1 MSKVNMNLSHMPVN
15 VIAISNTHQTYGVA
29 VNTAFMVKN
38 QTYLVQRNIKNNA
51 GLSYILVI
59 QNGAVVY
66 ATPVDDFSINNL
78 NNRVLVQG
86 IVDKFVP
93 CDDKVQEEQSKRLPD
108 GFDPSKIHGLPYDF
122 AFASGAAQRVLDLI
136 NSDQN
141 KTILIDLSK
150 GELRT
155 QGCIM
160 GGGNITLGDLPN
172 TGFEQVG
179 FPKTLDCGSRL
190 YMVGDLAHKSFS
202 KGEAINTMY
211 KRMYLAGSAAS
222 SIPAKVKS
230 GLSIAAAKIDSVIRD
245 DAKVYGG
252 FVIGEQLIIARV
264 HNKSDV
270 VPRAF
275 IVLAS
280 ASNSL
285 ILPINEFEINQEN
298 PHWCVVHSMVKLSI
312 TESLY
317 EHERVNAKEIYD
329 VLCKNGWH
337 GVHDMVAYLN
347 KFKVDGSNSYFG
359 LSPEVKAIVEASHKA
374 TSENILKAA
383 GINKGD
389 EAVALDIAH
398 SRITTGCLLKAS
410 GPLPVGVVIRVNG
423 QGTKS
428 LYAVFNNGE
437 EHQMFDIVGEC
448 NEAILA
454 KLNMQ
459 LMAGETSAGGDGFV
473 GDVVEYYCA
482 PIEEIYGTCRVMD
495 EGEFG
500 ITTPSYW
507 SIYSR
512 HQSGIS
518 QWVADYAD
526 AGLCKSQTDLL
537 NAKLTIK

>member
-1 MSKVNMNLSHMPVN
+1 MSKVNMDLSHMPVN

-29 VNTAFMVKN
+29 VNTAFMVEN
-38 QTYLVQRNIKNNA
+38 QTYLIQRNIKNNA

-93 CDDKVQEEQSKRLPD
+93 CDDKVQNEQSKRLPD
-108 GFDPSKIHGLPYDF
+108 GFDPSKIRGLPYDF

-150 GELRT
+150 GKLRT
-155 QGCIM
+155 QDCTM
-160 GGGNITLGDLPN
+160 DGGNISLGDLSN
-172 TGFEQVG
+172 TGFESVG
-179 FPKTLDCGSRL
+179 FPKTLNCGSRL
-190 YMVGDLAHKSFS
+190 YMVGNLAHK
-202 KGEAINTMY
+202 A
-211 KRMYLAGSAAS
+211 
-222 SIPAKVKS
+222 V
-230 GLSIAAAKIDSVIRD
+230 
-245 DAKVYGG
+245 
-252 FVIGEQLIIARV
+252 
-264 HNKSDV
+264 
-270 VPRAF
+270 
-275 IVLAS
+275 
-280 ASNSL
+280 
-285 ILPINEFEINQEN
+285 
-298 PHWCVVHSMVKLSI
+298 
-312 TESLY
+312 
-317 EHERVNAKEIYD
+317 
-329 VLCKNGWH
+329 
-337 GVHDMVAYLN
+337 
-347 KFKVDGSNSYFG
+347 
-359 LSPEVKAIVEASHKA
+359 
-374 TSENILKAA
+374 

-398 SRITTGCLLKAS
+398 SRTTPPLVMGICDSTPKILMRKDDDTGANSIYLDIEGDQRWIADVAGYDTDVIDEVNKLLNS
-410 GPLPVGVVIRVNG
+410 EQP
-423 QGTKS
+423 KS
-428 LYAVFNNGE
+428 LDMGPV
-437 EHQMFDIVGEC
+437 
-448 NEAILA
+448 
-454 KLNMQ
+454 
-459 LMAGETSAGGDGFV
+459 T
-473 GDVVEYYCA
+473 EYYCA